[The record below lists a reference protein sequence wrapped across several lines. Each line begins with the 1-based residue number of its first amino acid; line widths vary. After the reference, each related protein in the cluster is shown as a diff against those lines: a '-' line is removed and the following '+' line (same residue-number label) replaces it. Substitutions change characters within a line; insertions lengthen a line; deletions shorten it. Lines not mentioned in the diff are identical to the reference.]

1 MLQEASRNK
10 WQKFLPALIG
20 AVIVA
25 GIVGFPSGRELL
37 GRFVRSLRM
46 QKVQAVNVNLSAF
59 TDPNANPALHQMI
72 AQMISDDVVV
82 MIPAAELQEKCL
94 ASHVQSGS
102 TGDGFGNHLQLRTE
116 RRARKGHPLWQVP
129 VRGIRE
135 TSVGVKSAAFAG
147 GKRFHEKI

>member
-25 GIVGFPSGRELL
+25 SIVGLPSGRPLL
-37 GRFVRSLRM
+37 GRFFRSLRM
-46 QKVQAVNVNLSAF
+46 QKVEAVNVNLSAF

-82 MIPAAELQEKCL
+82 AANEPDQPAPDAAA
-94 ASHVQSGS
+94 AS
-102 TGDGFGNHLQLRTE
+102 N
-116 RRARKGHPLWQVP
+116 
-129 VRGIRE
+129 
-135 TSVGVKSAAFAG
+135 
-147 GKRFHEKI
+147 